1 MLSFLKKWRSK
12 RMLKKL
18 NKLVNEFEE
27 LKEELLKRSDMIE
40 QFANRRI
47 KELEL
52 KLDNIEQQFEIFE
65 KIIDALDPKKRVN

>member
-52 KLDNIEQQFEIFE
+52 KLDSIEQQFEIFE

>member
-1 MLSFLKKWRSK
+1 
-12 RMLKKL
+12 MLKKL

-52 KLDNIEQQFEIFE
+52 KLDSIEQQFEIFE